1 MNKLTT
7 YATLIGVIGAIGGGF
22 YTWGEFNTRLDT
34 IESKKIVSLAPINKQ
49 VLEMRDSISALEV
62 DLIDRIDALREKV
75 EAGNEVDLS
84 VLTDQIEELAS
95 DIKADMDAMKET
107 LTKVDKEVSIALKEN
122 ELQDQKIEAVRL
134 KASNPLAS

>member
-22 YTWGEFNTRLDT
+22 YTWGEFNTRLDA

-84 VLTDQIEELAS
+84 ALTDQIEELAS